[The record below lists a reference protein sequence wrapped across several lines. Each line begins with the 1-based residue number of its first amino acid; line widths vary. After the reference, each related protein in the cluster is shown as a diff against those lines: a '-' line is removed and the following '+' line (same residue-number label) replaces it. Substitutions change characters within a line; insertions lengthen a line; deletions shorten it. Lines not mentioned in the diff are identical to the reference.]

1 MTARL
6 AALLLISLAVP
17 LSTASAQQ
25 RTPTPSAN
33 ELWKSYPLQTHP
45 APQAPTPT
53 PQAPRPARSIPAPQ
67 RRAQGGPPLV
77 PLLLLG
83 VLLGLGAIAVPEL
96 RRRRQDAG
104 TPLPEPEPDR
114 PHAALAPPN
123 PHRAWTAAIEWHETR
138 FRVTTRPPG
147 EHGRVLAESG
157 PLPWPPA
164 DAAAVQALNEAA
176 HQLEAALLASGWRAL
191 PPGREWYAKRFAWEP
206 VGARRPARLRG
217 RAPVHAR

>member
-1 MTARL
+1 VTARL
-6 AALLLISLAVP
+6 AALLISLAVP

-45 APQAPTPT
+45 TPQAPTPT
-53 PQAPRPARSIPAPQ
+53 PTPQAARSTPAPQ
-67 RRAQGGPPLV
+67 QRAQSGPPLV

-83 VLLGLGAIAVPEL
+83 VLLGLGALAVPEL
-96 RRRRQDAG
+96 RRRRRDAA
-104 TPLPEPEPDR
+104 TPLCEPEPDR
-114 PHAALAPPN
+114 PRAALAPPN
-123 PHRAWTAAIEWHETR
+123 PHRTWTAAIEWHETR

-164 DAAAVQALNEAA
+164 DAAAVQALNQAA
-176 HQLEAALLASGWRAL
+176 HQLEAALLGAGWRAL

-206 VGARRPARLRG
+206 AGARRPARPRG